1 MNRSKSNQTATYSY
15 DGLRRL
21 SSVTEPRVGT
31 TSITY
36 HTEAGKI
43 GLRACVTDPA
53 GNATT
58 YDYDSSSGRL
68 LWEKNALNQ
77 YTR

>member
-36 HTEAGKI
+36 HTEI
-43 GLRACVTDPA
+43 GRAHV
-53 GNATT
+53 
-58 YDYDSSSGRL
+58 
-68 LWEKNALNQ
+68 
-77 YTR
+77 